1 MLPSPIHAPYCFGC
15 RNNVI
20 VRETG
25 QAPWEDR
32 MDLGLQGK
40 TALVCASSHGLGFA
54 TASRLGREGASVAI
68 CGRDAEAVATARRRI
83 EAEGSKAYAMTVDL
97 SDADDRIRLVC
108 GVEAALGPIDIA
120 VLNTGGPPTGPFESL
135 SLDQWQ
141 GAFKSLIEPAVHLS
155 QLVLPG
161 MAARKWGRV
170 LAVTSFV
177 ARQPAELMVLSN
189 SLRASVI
196 GLMRT
201 LANEY
206 GPHGVTVNSIL
217 PGYILTDRMRNVA
230 RSQAAA
236 KGSPADQAFSRIEA
250 DIPLGRLGRPQEFG
264 DLAAFLVSE
273 AASYVTG
280 AAITI
285 DGGLSKG
292 VY

>member
-1 MLPSPIHAPYCFGC
+1 
-15 RNNVI
+15 
-20 VRETG
+20 
-25 QAPWEDR
+25 
-32 MDLGLQGK
+32 MDLGVAGK
-40 TALVCASSHGLGFA
+40 TALVCASSQGLGFA
-54 TASRLGREGASVAI
+54 TARRLALEGASVVV
-68 CGRDAEAVATARRRI
+68 CGRHQDSVDAAANAI
-83 EAEGSKAYAMTVDL
+83 ASEGGKALGLAVDL
-97 SDADDRIRLVC
+97 GDLEQRIQLIRTVEERL
-108 GVEAALGPIDIA
+108 GSIDIA
-120 VLNTGGPPTGPFESL
+120 VLNTGGPPTGVFESITL
-135 SLDQWQ
+135 AQWQ
-141 GAFKSLIEPAVHLS
+141 AAYSSLVETVVHLA

-177 ARQPAELMVLSN
+177 ARQPSDLMVLSN

-230 RSQAAA
+230 KSQAEARGA
-236 KGSPADQAFSRIEA
+236 DPATAFDRIA
-250 DIPLGRLGRPQEFG
+250 VNSALRRIGDPDEFANV
-264 DLAAFLVSE
+264 AAFLVSQS
-273 AASYVTG
+273 ASYVTG
-280 AAITI
+280 SAITV

>member
-1 MLPSPIHAPYCFGC
+1 
-15 RNNVI
+15 
-20 VRETG
+20 
-25 QAPWEDR
+25 
-32 MDLGLQGK
+32 MDLGIKGK
-40 TALVCASSHGLGFA
+40 TALVCASSQGLGFA
-54 TASRLGREGASVAI
+54 TASRLAREGATVVI
-68 CGRDAEAVATARRRI
+68 CGRDGDTVASARNRI
-83 EAEGSKAYAMTVDL
+83 AADGGNALGFTVNLGD
-97 SDADDRIRLVC
+97 SDDRLLLMRE
-108 GVEAALGPIDIA
+108 VEAALGPVDIA

-135 SLDQWQ
+135 SLDQWRE
-141 GAFKSLIEPAVHLS
+141 AFKSLIEPAVHLS

-161 MAARKWGRV
+161 MAARKWGRI

-206 GPHGVTVNSIL
+206 GPYGVTVNSIL
-217 PGYILTDRMRNVA
+217 PGYILTDRMRKVA
-230 RSQAAA
+230 ASQAEA
-236 KGSPADQAFSRIEA
+236 KGLPADQAFSRIEA
-250 DIPLGRLGRPQEFG
+250 NIPLGRLGRPEEFG

-280 AAITI
+280 TAITI

>member
-1 MLPSPIHAPYCFGC
+1 
-15 RNNVI
+15 
-20 VRETG
+20 
-25 QAPWEDR
+25 

-54 TASRLGREGASVAI
+54 TASRLAREGAAVVI
-68 CGRDAEAVATARRRI
+68 CGREAEAVAAAQKQI
-83 EAEGSKAYAMTVDL
+83 HSVGGKAVGFAVYL
-97 SDADDRIRLVC
+97 SDAGDRKNLAREA
-108 GVEAALGPIDIA
+108 EAALGPIDIA

-141 GAFKSLIEPAVHLS
+141 EAFKSLIEPAVHLS

-161 MAARKWGRV
+161 MAARKWGRI

-177 ARQPAELMVLSN
+177 AREPAELMVLSN

-196 GLMRT
+196 GLMRS

-217 PGYILTDRMRNVA
+217 PGYILTDRMRKVA
-230 RSQAAA
+230 ASQAAA
-236 KGSPADQAFSRIEA
+236 RGLPADQAFSRIEA
-250 DIPLGRLGRPQEFG
+250 NIPLGRLGKPEEFG

-280 AAITI
+280 TAITI